1 MKRILTI
8 WFAAVAMALLGGCTH
23 NDLYED
29 MPAEIQSFISQYYPG
44 SALASFTSSASSYT
58 VIIKDGPTI
67 SFGSDCRW
75 TRVNGNG
82 STLPQVLMFNDLP
95 PELYS
100 YLQETENTGRVFGVS
115 RTANVY
121 TVELLTDTLTYD
133 ISTGEITGQHTS
145 PTGGG
150 Q

>member
-1 MKRILTI
+1 MLTI
-8 WFAAVAMALLGGCTH
+8 WLAAVAMAMLSGCTH
-23 NDLYED
+23 SDLYED

-44 SALASFTSSASSYT
+44 SALSGFTSSGSSYT

-67 SFGSDCRW
+67 SFDSDCRW
-75 TRVNGNG
+75 TRVDGNG

-100 YLQETENTGRVFGVS
+100 YLQETENTGHVFCVS
-115 RTANVY
+115 RTSKTY

-133 ISTGEITGQHTS
+133 ISTGQIAGHATS
-145 PTGGG
+145 PTG
-150 Q
+150 

>member
-1 MKRILTI
+1 MKRMLTI
-8 WFAAVAMALLGGCTH
+8 WLAAVAMAMLSGCT
-23 NDLYED
+23 NNNLYED

-44 SALASFTSSASSYT
+44 SALASFASSGSSYT

-67 SFGSDCRW
+67 SFGSDYRW
-75 TRVNGNG
+75 TRVDGNG

-100 YLQETENTGRVFGVS
+100 YLQETENTNDVFCAS
-115 RTANVY
+115 RTAKTY
-121 TVELLTDTLTYD
+121 TIELLAETLTYD
-133 ISTGEITGQHTS
+133 ISTGEISGHPTS
-145 PTGGG
+145 PTGDA